1 MALTV
6 SAGFDTFHSR
16 LTPTGTESANAKSH
30 RASIEA
36 CLKSNFGMTRFF
48 RTGSFGNATSV
59 SGFSDVDY
67 FASIPREN
75 LKQDSSLILRDVRR
89 ALDSRFPNTGVHIDG
104 PAVVVP
110 FGSSR
115 SETTEIV
122 PADFIKREYDCS
134 TYEIPN
140 GNGGWMLSSPE
151 FSKLN
156 IDVIDGK
163 LNNKLKP
170 LIRFIKA
177 WRYYQNVPISSFY
190 LETYVGIY
198 AENEKSIIYSI
209 DIASIFNKLLNSNL
223 PSISDPMGISGTIQ
237 PCKNMDDRKKSLAE
251 LKDAA
256 RRSQLARTA
265 ESENRAKDAFY
276 WWNVVYNDLF
286 PAYY

>member
-59 SGFSDVDY
+59 SSYSDVDY
-67 FASIPREN
+67 FASIPRDK
-75 LKQDSSLILRDVRR
+75 LKQDSSLTLRHVRN
-89 ALDSRFPNTGVHIDG
+89 ALDARFPSTGVHIDG

-110 FGSSR
+110 FGSNR

-122 PADFIKREYDCS
+122 PADFIRREHDCS

-140 GNGGWMLSSPE
+140 GYGGWMLSSPE
-151 FSKLN
+151 LSKLN
-156 IDVIDGK
+156 IDVIDRQ
-163 LNNKLKP
+163 LNNKVKP

-177 WRYYQNVPISSFY
+177 WRYYRNVPISSFY

-198 AENEKSIIYSI
+198 AETQKSIVYSI
-209 DIASIFNKLLNSNL
+209 DIASIFSRLLSSNL
-223 PSISDPMGISGTIQ
+223 PSITDPMGVSGVIQ
-237 PCKNMDDRKKSLAE
+237 PCKSIDDRNKSLEEIRNAV
-251 LKDAA
+251 
-256 RRSQLARTA
+256 RRSKNARTA
-265 ESENRAKDAFY
+265 ESEDRMKDAFY

-286 PAYY
+286 PGYY

>member
-6 SAGFDTFHSR
+6 SEGFDTFHSW

-36 CLKSNFGMTRFF
+36 CLKTNFGMTRFF

-59 SGFSDVDY
+59 SGYSDVDY
-67 FASIPREN
+67 FASIPREK
-75 LKQDSSLILRDVRR
+75 LKQDSGLTLKQVKD
-89 ALDSRFPNTGVHIDG
+89 ALDTRFPSTGVHIDG

-110 FGSSR
+110 FGSNR

-122 PADFIKREYDCS
+122 PADFIKREHDCS

-140 GNGGWMLSSPE
+140 GYGGWMLSSPE
-151 FSKLN
+151 LSKLN
-156 IDVIDGK
+156 IDVIDRQLK
-163 LNNKLKP
+163 NKVKP

-177 WRYYQNVPISSFY
+177 WRYYRNVPISSFY

-198 AENEKSIIYSI
+198 AETQKSIVYSI
-209 DIASIFNKLLNSNL
+209 DIAIILSKLLSSNL
-223 PSISDPMGISGTIQ
+223 PNINDPMGVSGVIQ
-237 PCKNMDDRKKSLAE
+237 PCKNIVDRNKSLKE
-251 LKDAA
+251 LADAVN
-256 RRSQLARTA
+256 RSKYARTA
-265 ESENRAKDAFY
+265 ESENRMKDAFY

-286 PAYY
+286 PGYY